1 VLAGPAAF
9 GFAPGG
15 GFGIALDDPNL
26 FQVGAAVPAGNWP
39 GPRPCWRV
47 ETVPGA
53 SVKAPRRAVKEPLT
67 IERLAAW
74 AERLRG
80 SDKPSVAA
88 SEAPAAAAGRD
99 ERARAIRA
107 VDVVAVRRIVQPA
120 ETAAPRVR
128 YRRHPELA
136 GDALRSV
143 VPCRLFPLRRGRAQ
157 LSALEADAGDRD
169 PGQHQ
174 SGFDDHLTLQGD
186 PPGDPRNVASRRALQ
201 RKSGRCYRRCSHR
214 PHSFESHFMSVDH
227 ETVRRIARLAR
238 IAVVEDDVPHLQGE
252 LNAILSFVE
261 QLNEVDVEGVE
272 PMTSVTPMA
281 MKKRADAVTDG
292 GYADA
297 IVKNAPATEDHFF
310 LVPKV
315 VE

>member
-1 VLAGPAAF
+1 VDAERDSSPVLAGPAAF

-107 VDVVAVRRIVQPA
+107 VDLVAVRRIVQPA
-120 ETAAPRVR
+120 ETAAPTRLIPR
-128 YRRHPELA
+128 PELTIQ
-136 GDALRSV
+136 
-143 VPCRLFPLRRGRAQ
+143 RGGFGIGAIPSSPGMRFVLLCLAAFF
-157 LSALEADAGDRD
+157 LSAG
-169 PGQHQ
+169 G
-174 SGFDDHLTLQGD
+174 
-186 PPGDPRNVASRRALQ
+186 V
-201 RKSGRCYRRCSHR
+201 
-214 PHSFESHFMSVDH
+214 HSYLRWKQTRV
-227 ETVRRIARLAR
+227 
-238 IAVVEDDVPHLQGE
+238 
-252 LNAILSFVE
+252 
-261 QLNEVDVEGVE
+261 
-272 PMTSVTPMA
+272 
-281 MKKRADAVTDG
+281 
-292 GYADA
+292 
-297 IVKNAPATEDHFF
+297 IVIPVSTNPDSMIT
-310 LVPKV
+310 
-315 VE
+315 

>member
-1 VLAGPAAF
+1 ME
-9 GFAPGG
+9 GG
-15 GFGIALDDPNL
+15 GFGIALDDSNL
-26 FQVGAAVPAGNWP
+26 FQVGAAVPAANWP

-47 ETVPGA
+47 ETVSGA
-53 SVKAPRRAVKEPLT
+53 SGKAARRAFKEPLT

-80 SDKPSVAA
+80 SEKPSVAD
-88 SEAPAAAAGRD
+88 SEAPAAEAGRVA
-99 ERARAIRA
+99 RARAIRA

-120 ETAAPRVR
+120 ETAAPTPLIPRPELTIQRGAVR

-143 VPCRLFPLRRGRAQ
+143 VPCRLFPLGRGGAQ

-174 SGFDDHLTLQGD
+174 SGFDDHLTLQG
-186 PPGDPRNVASRRALQ
+186 PF
-201 RKSGRCYRRCSHR
+201 KGRLDAHCSAKAAGAIGAAAIGPILLKATSCR
-214 PHSFESHFMSVDH
+214 STH
-227 ETVRRIARLAR
+227 ETVRRIAHLAR

-252 LNAILSFVE
+252 LNAILAFVE
-261 QLNEVDVEGVE
+261 QLDEVDVEGVE

-281 MKKRADAVTDG
+281 MKKRADVVTDG
-292 GYADA
+292 GYAERSSQ
-297 IVKNAPATEDHFF
+297 NAPATEDHFF